1 MNGTRKCL
9 VDDCD
14 KKFAA
19 RDMCHTHYGAWRRTH
34 PDGALPPIEKPTDE
48 ERFWALADKAGECWI
63 WEGST
68 GAGGYGTFWLD
79 GKHNKAHRMAYRY
92 AGGDLPDD
100 LTIDH
105 LCRVI
110 RCVNPEHLEAVTNE
124 DNASRAWKH
133 RERGDYCRR
142 GHIYEGNSFIDRN
155 GYINC
160 VLCRRISESE
170 RRRRKRT
177 HCKDGH
183 ELTEENTRVTKAGH
197 RFCRACMKGSKKDV

>member
-1 MNGTRKCL
+1 MNATRKCS
-9 VDDCD
+9 VDDCG

-19 RDMCHTHYGAWRRTH
+19 RDMCQAHYEAWRRSY
-34 PDGALPPIEKPTDE
+34 DGGELPTIEKLTDE
-48 ERFWALADKAGECWI
+48 ERFWSLADKSGDCWI
-63 WEGST
+63 WNGTT

-92 AGGDLPDD
+92 SGGELPDD

-124 DNASRAWKH
+124 ENASRAWKH
-133 RERGDYCRR
+133 RVRGDRCRR
-142 GHIYEGNSFIDRN
+142 GHVYEGNSFIDHKN
-155 GYINC
+155 AIQC

-170 RRRRKRT
+170 RRKRKQT
-177 HCKDGH
+177 HCKNDH
-183 ELTEENTRVTKAGH
+183 EFTDENTYLNSRGHRLCRECTKARTKH
-197 RFCRACMKGSKKDV
+197 V